1 MSSDSKRIK
10 VVSLVTMIYGIAAVV
25 AGIVLLATG
34 HGIPGALVLVSGVL
48 SAFLGVRGALIA
60 NVPNN
65 TPQLVKLSGGMF
77 AVQAADSAG
86 VVAAQG
92 PQQVNQDP
100 LAICLTLLS
109 VLLALILLILSH
121 RLKKVLEA
129 R

>member
-1 MSSDSKRIK
+1 MSADSKRIK
-10 VVSLVTMIYGIAAVV
+10 IVSLVTMIYGIAAVV
-25 AGIVLLATG
+25 TGIVLLVTG
-34 HGIPGALVLVSGVL
+34 HGIPGVLVLVSGVL
-48 SAFLGVRGALIA
+48 SAILGVRGALIA

-77 AVQAADSAG
+77 VVQAADSAG
-86 VVAAQG
+86 VVASQG

-121 RLKKVLEA
+121 RLKKALDA